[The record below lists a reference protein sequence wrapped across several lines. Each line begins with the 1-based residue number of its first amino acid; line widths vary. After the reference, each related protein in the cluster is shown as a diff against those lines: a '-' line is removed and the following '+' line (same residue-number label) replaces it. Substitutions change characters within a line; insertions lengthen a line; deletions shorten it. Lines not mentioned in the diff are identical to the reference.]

1 MPKLTMKAIEDSDV
15 RGELSDVL
23 DKYISGAS
31 KEVTNL
37 IFETANGEFVGC
49 PEIFQKQIAEI
60 LISSIYI
67 PMMMGEDKHT
77 LRK

>member
-1 MPKLTMKAIEDSDV
+1 MPKLSMKAIEDSEV

-23 DKYISGAS
+23 DRYISGAS
-31 KEVTNL
+31 KEVANL
-37 IFETANGEFVGC
+37 VFKTVNEEFVGC
-49 PEIFQKQIAEI
+49 PEMFQRQIAEI

-67 PMMMGEDKHT
+67 PMMMGEDKQT

>member
-1 MPKLTMKAIEDSDV
+1 MPKLSMKAIEDSDV

-23 DKYISGAS
+23 DNYISGAS
-31 KEVTNL
+31 EEVANL
-37 IFETANGEFVGC
+37 VFETVNEEFVGC
-49 PEIFQKQIAEI
+49 PERFQRQITEI

-67 PMMMGEDKHT
+67 PMMMGEDKHN